1 MSSEAGEL
9 RRRVMALGRRT
20 RGARIPD
27 ELRTEVIRYAM
38 ERRRHGDGVRRI
50 AQALGV
56 SPESIRRW
64 TTRTTPSA
72 TGRARALVPI
82 VVRDD
87 DDAPTGVLTLTA
99 PGGYRV
105 DGLTVTSAAALLRA
119 LA

>member
-1 MSSEAGEL
+1 MASEAGDL

-20 RGARIPD
+20 RGARIPE
-27 ELRTEVIRYAM
+27 ELREEVIRYAS
-38 ERRRHGDGVRRI
+38 ERRRCGDGVCRI
-50 AQALGV
+50 ARALGV

-64 TTRTTPSA
+64 TTPGTMRQT
-72 TGRARALVPI
+72 RALVPI

-87 DDAPTGVLTLTA
+87 RQAAPEAVTVTS

-105 DGLTVTSAAALLRA
+105 EGLTVVSAAALLRA

>member
-1 MSSEAGEL
+1 MASEAGDL
-9 RRRVMALGRRT
+9 GRRVKALGRRT

-27 ELRTEVIRYAM
+27 KLRAEVIRYAM
-38 ERRRHGDGVRRI
+38 ERRQHGDGVRKV

-56 SPESIRRW
+56 SPESVRRW
-64 TTRTTPSA
+64 TTPNT
-72 TGRARALVPI
+72 TGRTRALVPI

-87 DDAPTGVLTLTA
+87 DDAPTGLLTLTA

-105 DGLTVTSAAALLRA
+105 GGLTVASAAALLRA

>member
-1 MSSEAGEL
+1 MARDAGEL

-20 RGARIPD
+20 RGARIPE
-27 ELRTEVIRYAM
+27 ELRAEVIHYAS
-38 ERRRHGDGVRRI
+38 ERRRCGDGVRKI
-50 AQALGV
+50 ARALGV

-64 TTRTTPSA
+64 TTPSVIGRT
-72 TGRARALVPI
+72 RALVPI

-87 DDAPTGVLTLTA
+87 RHAVPEPVTVIS

-105 DGLTVTSAAALLRA
+105 EGLTIGSAAALLRE

>member
-1 MSSEAGEL
+1 MASEAGEL

-27 ELRTEVIRYAM
+27 ELRAEVIRYAM
-38 ERRRHGDGVRRI
+38 ERRRHGDGVRKI
-50 AQALGV
+50 AHALGV
-56 SPESIRRW
+56 APESIRRW
-64 TTRTTPSA
+64 TTA
-72 TGRARALVPI
+72 TRPMRALVPI

-87 DDAPTGVLTLTA
+87 DRGPVGPITLTS

-119 LA
+119 LT

>member
-1 MSSEAGEL
+1 MVRDAGEL

-20 RGARIPD
+20 RGARIPE
-27 ELRTEVIRYAM
+27 ELRAEVINYAR
-38 ERRRHGDGVRRI
+38 ERRRCGDGVRRI
-50 AQALGV
+50 ARALGV

-64 TTRTTPSA
+64 TTPGAVGRT
-72 TGRARALVPI
+72 RALVPI

-87 DDAPTGVLTLTA
+87 RQGAPEAVTVIA

-105 DGLTVTSAAALLRA
+105 EGLTVVTAAALLRA

>member
-1 MSSEAGEL
+1 MASEAGEL

-27 ELRTEVIRYAM
+27 ELRAEVIRYAM
-38 ERRRHGDGVRRI
+38 ERRRHGDGVRAI
-50 AQALGV
+50 AHGLGV
-56 SPESIRRW
+56 SSESIRRW
-64 TTRTTPSA
+64 TTPNT
-72 TGRARALVPI
+72 TGRTRALVPI

-87 DDAPTGVLTLTA
+87 DDAPTEPLTLTA

-105 DGLTVTSAAALLRA
+105 DGLTIASAAALLRA

>member
-1 MSSEAGEL
+1 MKRDPGEL
-9 RRRVMALGRRT
+9 QRRVMALGRRT
-20 RGARIPD
+20 RGARIPGD
-27 ELRTEVIRYAM
+27 LRAEVIRYAM
-38 ERRRHGDGVRRI
+38 ERRRHGDGVRTI
-50 AQALGV
+50 ARALGV
-56 SPESIRRW
+56 APESVRRW
-64 TTRTTPSA
+64 TAPKT

-87 DDAPTGVLTLTA
+87 GDAPTGPLALSA

>member
-1 MSSEAGEL
+1 MGRDAGEL

-20 RGARIPD
+20 RGARIPE
-27 ELRTEVIRYAM
+27 ELRAEVISYAR
-38 ERRRHGDGVRRI
+38 ERRRCGDGVRKV

-56 SPESIRRW
+56 SSESVRRW
-64 TTRTTPSA
+64 TTPTAVRPS
-72 TGRARALVPI
+72 RSLVPI

-87 DDAPTGVLTLTA
+87 DDVPTGLLTLTA

-105 DGLTVTSAAALLRA
+105 EGLTVVSAAALLRA

>member
-1 MSSEAGEL
+1 MMSEAADL

-27 ELRTEVIRYAM
+27 QLRAEVIRYAS
-38 ERRRHGDGVRRI
+38 ERRRCGDGVHAI
-50 AQALGV
+50 AGALGV

-64 TTRTTPSA
+64 TVPVV

-87 DDAPTGVLTLTA
+87 DGAPAGPLTVTSPA
-99 PGGYRV
+99 GYRV
-105 DGLTVTSAAALLRA
+105 SGLTPASAAALLRA

>member
-1 MSSEAGEL
+1 MASEAGEL

-27 ELRTEVIRYAM
+27 ELRADVIRYAM

-56 SPESIRRW
+56 APESVRRW
-64 TTRTTPSA
+64 TMPNAMGRT
-72 TGRARALVPI
+72 RALVPI

-105 DGLTVTSAAALLRA
+105 DGLTVASAAALLRA

>member
-1 MSSEAGEL
+1 MVKDPSEL

-20 RGARIPD
+20 RGARIPA
-27 ELRTEVIRYAM
+27 ELRAEVMRYAI
-38 ERRRHGDGVRRI
+38 ERRRCGDGVRKI
-50 AQALGV
+50 AHALGV

-64 TTRTTPSA
+64 TTPGTIRRT
-72 TGRARALVPI
+72 RALVPI

-87 DDAPTGVLTLTA
+87 RQAAPEAVAVIA

-105 DGLTVTSAAALLRA
+105 EGLTLCSAAALLRA

>member
-1 MSSEAGEL
+1 
-9 RRRVMALGRRT
+9 MALGRRT

-27 ELRTEVIRYAM
+27 ELRAEVIRYAM
-38 ERRRHGDGVRRI
+38 ERRRHGDGLREI

-64 TTRTTPSA
+64 TTPMSVRQT
-72 TGRARALVPI
+72 RALVPI

-87 DDAPTGVLTLTA
+87 DDAPTGPLAVTA

-105 DGLTVTSAAALLRA
+105 DGLTVASAAALLRA

>member
-1 MSSEAGEL
+1 MASEAGEL

-27 ELRTEVIRYAM
+27 ELRAEVIRYAM
-38 ERRRHGDGVRRI
+38 ERRRHGDGVRPI
-50 AQALGV
+50 AHALGV
-56 SPESIRRW
+56 APESVRRW
-64 TTRTTPSA
+64 TTPNA
-72 TGRARALVPI
+72 TGRTRALVPI

-87 DDAPTGVLTLTA
+87 DDARTGVLTLTA

-105 DGLTVTSAAALLRA
+105 DGLTVASAAALLRA

>member
-1 MSSEAGEL
+1 MASEAGDL
-9 RRRVMALGRRT
+9 GRRVKALGRRT

-27 ELRTEVIRYAM
+27 KLRAEVIRYAM
-38 ERRRHGDGVRRI
+38 ERRQHGDGVRKV

-56 SPESIRRW
+56 SPESVRRW
-64 TTRTTPSA
+64 TTPNT
-72 TGRARALVPI
+72 TGRTRALVPI

-87 DDAPTGVLTLTA
+87 DDVPTGLLTLTA

-105 DGLTVTSAAALLRA
+105 EGLTVVSAAAPLRA

>member
-1 MSSEAGEL
+1 MASEAGDL
-9 RRRVMALGRRT
+9 RRRMMALGRRT

-27 ELRTEVIRYAM
+27 ELRAEVIRYAM
-38 ERRRHGDGVRRI
+38 ERRRHGDGVRTI

-64 TTRTTPSA
+64 TTPST
-72 TGRARALVPI
+72 TGRTRALVPI
-82 VVRDD
+82 VVRSDS
-87 DDAPTGVLTLTA
+87 DAPTELLTLSA

-105 DGLTVTSAAALLRA
+105 DGLTVDTAAALLRA